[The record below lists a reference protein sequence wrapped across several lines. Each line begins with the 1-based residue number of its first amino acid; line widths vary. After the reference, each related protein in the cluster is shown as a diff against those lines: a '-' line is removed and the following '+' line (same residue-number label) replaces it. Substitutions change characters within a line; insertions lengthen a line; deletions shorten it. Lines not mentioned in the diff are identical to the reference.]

1 MVFSARIGPLVEW
14 NDVVADPVN
23 ANVNSDQ
30 RFSSSVSILLAA
42 LLILLI
48 TLAHTSVYGKRNY
61 REDEINSIHAALIK
75 TPAEIVE
82 WMAGDVHP
90 PGWRLAADFWVDS
103 FGTAE
108 SVTRWSSKLIN
119 LLTFALVFQLGG
131 HLLDR
136 RLAFYAVL
144 LLGVY
149 GFASNGMFEFRP
161 YASLVAVTSAL
172 HLVYF
177 RWLHRSTPRL
187 MLVYVALGIAAIFT
201 HFFVVFVFAAHA
213 AALLLFRRFQRKF
226 YRDSILLWVFIGLSF
241 LVWLPSLLSVML
253 GPFSGGYYTGSLSS
267 LYEQVHFRP
276 EVIFGLLILTSLFAP
291 RLLSHHQRHSIAIQL
306 RWRRHWPLIY
316 PLALLLATI
325 LIAFAVN
332 SVYGILNARGL
343 QTIVMLIALM
353 MALGLRLLPTPAGL
367 ILLAL
372 LYLQAPAHIAVQPSN
387 APYREMAGFMESTY
401 QHDSLLV
408 TEFDFPW
415 RWLTPAAYFMMDFTP
430 DQMAKSRMY
439 HVIGMADQAH
449 PPTYPDELENIFD
462 SFDGATFDAQIPAH
476 GQLWLLQQG
485 GGNRWGA
492 AIQEWLDG
500 NYALVR
506 SASWDEPYDTNYQL
520 SEYLRAPDVQVPVL
534 VAGDNMELHAWSL
547 LDSVEVE
554 PCQRV
559 TVESWWQLSTED
571 RTPYTLSIILPNR
584 DGDKQL
590 AKSNAVPGNV
600 FTSDWTARKYYRNQ
614 TQLEIPCDIGGGSYD
629 LLLAVK
635 ETISGNDLPLRHPD
649 GESIGH
655 VFYLTTLHAQVE

>member
-1 MVFSARIGPLVEW
+1 MNP
-14 NDVVADPVN
+14 
-23 ANVNSDQ
+23 DQ
-30 RFSSSVSILLAA
+30 RFSSSVSILFAA
-42 LLILLI
+42 FLILLI
-48 TLAHTSVYGKRNY
+48 TLAHASVYGKRNY

-75 TPAEIVE
+75 SPAEIVE

-108 SVTRWSSKLIN
+108 SITRWSSKLIN
-119 LLTFALVFQLGG
+119 LLTFALVFQLGAR
-131 HLLDR
+131 LLDR
-136 RLAFYAVL
+136 RLAIYAIL
-144 LLGVY
+144 LLGIY

-172 HLVYF
+172 HLVYC
-177 RWLHRSTPRL
+177 RWLQKPTPRL
-187 MLVYVALGIAAIFT
+187 MVVYVALGIAAIYT

-226 YRDSILLWVFIGLSF
+226 YQDTILMWIFIGLSF

-253 GPFSGGYYTGSLSS
+253 GPFSGGYYTSSLSN
-267 LYEQVHFRP
+267 LYQQVHFRP
-276 EVIFGLLILTSLFAP
+276 EVIFGFLILTSLFAP
-291 RLLSHHQRHSIAIQL
+291 RLLPRQHSQSISAQL
-306 RWRRHWPLIY
+306 RWRRHWPLVY

-353 MALGLRLLPTPAGL
+353 MALGLRLLPTQAGV

-372 LYLQAPAHIAVQPSN
+372 LYLQAPQHVAVQPSN
-387 APYREMAGFMESTY
+387 GPYREMTGFMESTY
-401 QHDSLLV
+401 QRDSLLL

-430 DQMAKSRMY
+430 DRMAKSRMY

-462 SFDGATFDAQIPAH
+462 SFDGSSFDAQLPAH
-476 GQLWLLQQG
+476 SQLWLLQQG
-485 GGNRWGA
+485 EGNRWGA
-492 AIQEWLDG
+492 ALQEWLDQ

-506 SASWDEPYDTNYQL
+506 SASWDEPYDTNYEL
-520 SEYLRAPDVQVPVL
+520 SEYMRAPEVQDPVL
-534 VAGDNMELHAWSL
+534 VAGENMELQAWSL

-554 PCQRV
+554 PCQRI

-571 RTPYTLSIILPNR
+571 RTPYTLSIILP
-584 DGDKQL
+584 DSEGDKQL
-590 AKSNAVPGNV
+590 AITNAVPGNV
-600 FTSDWTARKYYRNQ
+600 FTSDWRARKYYRDQ
-614 TQLEIPCDIGGGSYD
+614 TQLEVPCDIGSGSYD

-635 ETISGNDLPLRHPD
+635 ETISGEDLPLQHPD
-649 GESIGH
+649 GAAIGH
-655 VFYLTTLHAQVE
+655 VYYLTTLHAQGE

>member
-1 MVFSARIGPLVEW
+1 M
-14 NDVVADPVN
+14 N
-23 ANVNSDQ
+23 ANLNSDQ
-30 RFSSSVSILLAA
+30 RFTSSVSILFAA
-42 LLILLI
+42 ILVLLI
-48 TLAHTSVYGKRNY
+48 TLVHTSVYGKRNY

-75 TPAEIVE
+75 SPAEIVE

-90 PGWRLAADFWVDS
+90 PGWRLAADFWIDS

-119 LLTFALVFQLGG
+119 LLTFALVFQLGA

-172 HLVYF
+172 HLVFF
-177 RWLHRSTPRL
+177 RWLLKPRPRL
-187 MLVYVALGIAAIFT
+187 MVVYVALGILAIYT
-201 HFFVVFVFAAHA
+201 HFFVVFVFTAHVVI
-213 AALLLFRRFQRKF
+213 LLLFRRFQRKI
-226 YRDSILLWVFIGLSF
+226 YRDTILMWILIGLSF

-253 GPFSGGYYTGSLSS
+253 GSFSGGYYTGSLSS
-267 LYEQVHFRP
+267 LYQQVYFRP
-276 EVIFGLLILTSLFAP
+276 EVIFGFLILTSLFAP
-291 RLLSHHQRHSIAIQL
+291 RLLPLNHSQSISNYL

-325 LIAFAVN
+325 LVAVAVN

-353 MALGLRLLPTPAGL
+353 MALGLRLLPTQAGL

-372 LYLQAPAHIAVQPSN
+372 LYLQAPQHIAVQPSN
-387 APYREMAGFMESTY
+387 APYREMVGFMQSTY

-408 TEFDFPW
+408 TEFNFPW

-430 DQMAKSRMY
+430 DRMAKSRMY
-439 HVIGMADQAH
+439 HVIGMADRAH

-462 SFDGATFDAQIPAH
+462 SFDGATFDAQLPAH
-476 GQLWLLQQG
+476 GQLWLLRQG
-485 GGNRWGA
+485 EGNRWGTA
-492 AIQEWLDG
+492 LQDWLDR

-506 SASWDEPYDTNYQL
+506 STSWDAPYDTNYEL
-520 SEYLRAPDVQVPVL
+520 SEYLRAPEVQDPVL
-534 VAGDNMELHAWSL
+534 LAGENMELHAWAL
-547 LDSVEVE
+547 LDSVEVK
-554 PCQRV
+554 PCQRI
-559 TVESWWQLSTED
+559 TVESWWQLSNAD
-571 RTPYTLSIILPNR
+571 KTPYTLSIILPDS
-584 DGDKQL
+584 DGDGQL
-590 AKSNAVPGNV
+590 AITNAVPGNV
-600 FTSDWTARKYYRNQ
+600 FTSDWKARKYYRDR
-614 TQLEIPCDIGGGSYD
+614 TQLEVPCDIGSGSFD

-635 ETISGNDLPLRHPD
+635 ETISGDDLPLQHPD
-649 GESIGH
+649 GAAIGH
-655 VFYLTTLHAQVE
+655 VYYLTTLHAQGE